1 MSAHSHT
8 RNGGT
13 NGQHVNEATSVIRE
27 RTYHRDTDI
36 AYVIGLLRNQAATG
50 TLHIDL
56 SQGGVGSIRFEER
69 QRIST
74 RAEGK

>member
-8 RNGGT
+8 RNG
-13 NGQHVNEATSVIRE
+13 NGQHISEATAVIRE
-27 RTYHRDTDI
+27 RTYHRDSDI

-50 TLHIDL
+50 TLRIDL
-56 SQGGVGSIRFEER
+56 SQGGVGGIRFEER

-74 RAEGK
+74 HGEGK